1 VGFPI
6 FALLACGFALF
17 FPAWISE
24 GKPLIIPMLGLIMFS
39 MGLTQSLKDF
49 AAVFRQPKGI
59 AVGIFLQYG
68 SMPLLAW
75 LIAFLLNLPADLA
88 VGLILVGCCAGGT
101 ASNVI
106 TYLAKGNVALSISMT
121 LISTFIGILATP
133 FLIQV
138 FAGTL
143 VEVNPLAMLFTIAK
157 IVLIPVV
164 LGIIIR
170 HYAEQK
176 VVKFEPALPY
186 IAKFLIITIIAI
198 VVALNESK
206 LESLALPLVLAVALH
221 NALGLVIGFYG
232 ARLFG
237 LDPKDQ
243 KTIAIEVGMQNSGL
257 GVALALKFFTPAT
270 ALPGALFS
278 IWHNLSGSV
287 LAAYWSSRAIKK
299 SNPQEK

>member
-1 VGFPI
+1 MGFPI

-24 GKPLIIPMLGLIMFS
+24 GKPLIIPMLGLIMFT

-59 AVGIFLQYG
+59 VVGLFLQYG
-68 SMPLLAW
+68 SMPPLAW
-75 LIAFLLNLPADLA
+75 LIALLLNLSSELA
-88 VGLILVGCCAGGT
+88 VGLIIVGCCAGGT

-121 LISTFIGILATP
+121 LISTFVGILATP
-133 FLIQV
+133 FLIQGY
-138 FAGTL
+138 AGTI
-143 VEVNPLAMLFTIAK
+143 VEVDPLAMLFTIAK

-164 LGIIIR
+164 IGIIIR
-170 HYAEQK
+170 HYAEQR
-176 VVKFEPALPY
+176 VVKLEPALPY

-221 NALGLVIGFYG
+221 NVLGLMIGFYG
-232 ARLFG
+232 AKLFG
-237 LDPKDQ
+237 LEPMDQ

-287 LAAYWSSRAIKK
+287 LAAYWSRHKR
-299 SNPQEK
+299 